1 LTGHPIDGVADAVD
15 AVREA
20 GIRILFA
27 TNNSAP
33 TRATLHA
40 RLANCGITASDED
53 LLSSA
58 DVAAGML
65 PVGSSAL
72 VLADDGVREALQAR
86 GITMVEAG
94 PADAVVV
101 GWTRSFTFDAIA
113 ETARTVRAGAR
124 LVGTNE
130 DPTHPTPEGLLPG
143 CGALLAAVAT
153 ASGTAPEVAGKPH
166 RPTAD
171 AIRARAHDLSLGVG
185 DSPATDGALAAQLGL
200 PFALVLSGV
209 TDAAHVPQD
218 PAPTYM
224 AKNLAALVP
233 LVLNPTH
240 P

>member
-1 LTGHPIDGVADAVD
+1 
-15 AVREA
+15 
-20 GIRILFA
+20 
-27 TNNSAP
+27 
-33 TRATLHA
+33 
-40 RLANCGITASDED
+40 
-53 LLSSA
+53 
-58 DVAAGML
+58 
-65 PVGSSAL
+65 
-72 VLADDGVREALQAR
+72 
-86 GITMVEAG
+86 
-94 PADAVVV
+94 
-101 GWTRSFTFDAIA
+101 
-113 ETARTVRAGAR
+113 
-124 LVGTNE
+124 
-130 DPTHPTPEGLLPG
+130 
-143 CGALLAAVAT
+143 VAT